1 MDSVEQS
8 AQEMSKYCEEKES
21 EFDIKFKMSTS
32 ESEQSLSDKTA
43 SAFPPNRAVIFMKHC
58 SDYSDDNDGNGDEAR
73 EDNDGNGNE
82 AGGDGDGDR
91 YDDYDIE
98 DFDCDISPVMTSSG
112 KFNKNYFTIDYTDND
127 IAANNNHQQDLNS
140 SLSHDEDILDTTI
153 VPSNSA
159 KKSLMKLFS
168 PEKLPL
174 RKLQMT
180 ELEEKLS
187 PMDVSDVSSPDS
199 HKSISDEVTQS
210 ISSFSLSED
219 SLTYIVDCRARPE
232 EDSLDEI
239 SSGEISSSSEQE
251 SHVSQNISEFWDE
264 ERYLSEYNYDEPLD
278 EDRAKNL
285 LNFGDDYRNYIDSLS
300 ESYSSISSLSV
311 DRRRRSK
318 RMRKRTVVH
327 GPQYDT
333 QSEAEGDSLSSVL
346 VDSEREIS
354 RVVTTLDICQ
364 DGGFVKHD
372 CYNQYTDLMR
382 LCQDNLTIL
391 IDCLSSAELQETFVS
406 KKKSRDLRV
415 LLNKWEKLLSKIKEN
430 IQHSEVYESLR
441 TDVMSLK
448 RDLVLVL
455 EEREKDE
462 DIENDAELEQKLH
475 TFRQAMSQLCDF
487 KSQLFNLNLSVH
499 NFLAEL
505 HATAGAGAGKK
516 FTTAVHLKEEVAE
529 LYQLWDRAHHYTVGN
544 ITRTEDLL
552 AKLRLFETEVVQ
564 LRSMLSQDKRRG
576 AGRGSWSADSGISE
590 DSGDCQDWLTD
601 SDERLAKLRLIA
613 DSLRRNLPADS
624 PSISII
630 DRTLQSTSDQLQDL
644 QRWQERTRARVVT
657 RAKPRLKLRGS
668 ERSSEGAPA
677 LISSGVRRRRKVVR
691 LAAVIN
697 FLLFLVAFLCWLSQ
711 PSCCENYNNMYLLP
725 KLTYVNGPPPI

>member
-1 MDSVEQS
+1 VIFWYSTQRMEEVERS
-8 AQEMSKYCEEKES
+8 CEEMSKCNEKN
-21 EFDIKFKMSTS
+21 KMSTS
-32 ESEQSLSDKTA
+32 ESEQSLSDKT
-43 SAFPPNRAVIFMKHC
+43 SCPPNRAVIFMKHC
-58 SDYSDDNDGNGDEAR
+58 SDYSDENDAD
-73 EDNDGNGNE
+73 DGNGNE
-82 AGGDGDGDR
+82 AGEGYR
-91 YDDYDIE
+91 YDEDIS

-127 IAANNNHQQDLNS
+127 IAANNNNHEDLNS

-174 RKLQMT
+174 RKLQMNSM
-180 ELEEKLS
+180 EEKLS
-187 PMDVSDVSSPDS
+187 PMDVSEVSSPDS
-199 HKSISDEVTQS
+199 QKSLGEEVTQS
-210 ISSFSLSED
+210 TSLFSLSED
-219 SLTYIVDCRARPE
+219 SLTYIVDCRPKTE

-239 SSGEISSSSEQE
+239 SSGEISSGSELE

-264 ERYLSEYNYDEPLD
+264 ERYLSEYNYDEPID

-285 LNFGDDYRNYIDSLS
+285 LNFGDDYRNFIDSLS

-311 DRRRRSK
+311 ERRRRSK
-318 RMRKRTVVH
+318 KLRKRTVVH

-333 QSEAEGDSLSSVL
+333 QSEAEGETFSSVL
-346 VDSEREIS
+346 VESEREIS
-354 RVVTTLDICQ
+354 RVVSTLDMCQ
-364 DGGFVKHD
+364 GGGFVKPD

-391 IDCLSSAELQETFVS
+391 IDCLSSAELQDTFVS
-406 KKKSRDLRV
+406 KKKTRDLRV
-415 LLNKWEKLLSKIKEN
+415 LLNKWEKLLAKIKEN

-441 TDVMSLK
+441 TDVMSLR
-448 RDLVLVL
+448 RDLVQVL

-462 DIENDAELEQKLH
+462 DIQDDAELEQKLH
-475 TFRQAMSQLCDF
+475 TFRQAMNQLCDF

-505 HATAGAGAGKK
+505 HATTGASQK
-516 FTTAVHLKEEVAE
+516 FTTAVHLKEEVGE
-529 LYQLWDRAHHYTVGN
+529 LYQLWDRAHHHTVGN

-552 AKLRLFETEVVQ
+552 GKLRMFESEVVQ
-564 LRSMLSQDKRRG
+564 LRSMLSQDKRRRG
-576 AGRGSWSADSGISE
+576 GRGGGSWSGDSGISD
-590 DSGDCQDWLTD
+590 DSGDWVTD
-601 SDERLAKLRLIA
+601 SDERMANLRIIA

-630 DRTLQSTSDQLQDL
+630 DRTLQTTSDQLHLL
-644 QRWQERTRARVVT
+644 QRSHERRDVRT
-657 RAKPRLKLRGS
+657 KPRIKLRS
-668 ERSSEGAPA
+668 TERSSEGTETLRSPS
-677 LISSGVRRRRKVVR
+677 LRRRRKVFKMAV
-691 LAAVIN
+691 VIN
-697 FLLFLVAFLCWLSQ
+697 FLLFLVAFLCWLAQ
-711 PSCCENYNNMYLLP
+711 PSCCENFNTMSLLP